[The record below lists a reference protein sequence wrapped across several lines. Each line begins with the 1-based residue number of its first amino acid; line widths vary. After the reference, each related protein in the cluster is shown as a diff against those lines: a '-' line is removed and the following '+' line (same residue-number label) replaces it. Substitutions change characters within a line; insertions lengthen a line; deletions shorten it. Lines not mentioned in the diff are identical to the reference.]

1 MNQHH
6 HKTPALLIIDA
17 VLLEDCSA
25 APSRQLH
32 EQTLD
37 SYRRNA
43 LYPLLR
49 VAKSTD
55 LIGELL
61 EKH

>member
-1 MNQHH
+1 
-6 HKTPALLIIDA
+6 

-25 APSRQLH
+25 ASSKQLH

-37 SYRRNA
+37 SYRRNP

-61 EKH
+61 GKS

>member
-1 MNQHH
+1 
-6 HKTPALLIIDA
+6 

-25 APSRQLH
+25 APSKQLH

-37 SYRRNA
+37 NYRRNP

-55 LIGELL
+55 LIDELL
-61 EKH
+61 GKS

>member
-1 MNQHH
+1 
-6 HKTPALLIIDA
+6 

-25 APSRQLH
+25 APSKQIH
-32 EQTLD
+32 ERTLD
-37 SYRRNA
+37 NYRRNA

-55 LIGELL
+55 LVGELL
-61 EKH
+61 GKF